1 MATCNGAPTLPTVL
15 SAYCRL
21 QVPPGGWSLVII
33 DDGSTDR
40 TAEILASFA
49 RQLPL
54 QLLQQQRRGKCA
66 ALNMAV
72 EHVLANSVSKLLVFT
87 DDDATPDPDWLV
99 QLELC
104 AAQQESFALFGG
116 AILPDWPEPPPD
128 WVTRLVPIGLTYA
141 VTTAGDGPVFPGLVW
156 GANMAVRRSVFDAGH
171 RFDAGAGPQAGSYAM
186 GGETEF
192 NRRIAGAG
200 HAAWFCTAARVHHY
214 IRPQQLTRRY
224 VLQRAVRN
232 GRGAQLQ
239 GWPDSGPRLWGVP
252 RWMLSKLLLEL
263 AMAAK
268 HWLLGHEDETFRHC
282 WEVQFLRG
290 VLAQAWQRPAAKAP
304 QLPSE
309 QDRQSPLAPPQAAP
323 GSAPCAQRRVLIT
336 SCSGQLGGMELR
348 MAQEARFLHAA
359 GHHSMVATPHFNG
372 FDDMARSLRAHGI
385 DMSVFDPPQFFE
397 QWAWRRS
404 NLLRARWWSARSLQ
418 AYQPDLMHIA
428 FCWNDYGASVLWL
441 AHRCKVP
448 AVISVHATFALAD
461 VSQWHEDLYAAAF
474 RAVRG
479 IYAVSESA
487 LQRFTHIYRRFI
499 APGTRLAVIPN
510 CVDTQRF
517 IPSLLR
523 RARSRELLGVPPS
536 ALVLGSVARL
546 SREKRPQLLL
556 SAFLALRTRIPELFL
571 VLVGTGPLEPSL
583 RQQVKDA
590 RMEPFVIFTGH
601 HSAVEELIPAMDI
614 HVLLSRSEGF
624 GIATIE
630 AMACGVPVVGADV
643 AGIADILSGS
653 EGGVLV
659 DADDQAAVPDLLAA
673 LLLDPQRRARM
684 GERARAEVHR
694 SYTPAVLEQRL
705 HHFYGGLLT

>member
-1 MATCNGAPTLPTVL
+1 MATCNGAPTLPKVL
-15 SAYCRL
+15 SAYCGL
-21 QVPPGGWSLVII
+21 QVPAGGWSLVII

-40 TAEILASFA
+40 TAQIVASFA
-49 RQLPL
+49 EQLPL

-72 EHVLANSVSKLLVFT
+72 EHVLANSGTSLLVFT

-99 QLELC
+99 RLEQC
-104 AAQQESFALFGG
+104 AAHQESFALFGG
-116 AILPDWPEPPPD
+116 AILPDWAVPPPD
-128 WVTRLVPIGLTYA
+128 WVMRLVPLGLTYA
-141 VTTAGDGPVFPGLVW
+141 VTTAADGPVFAGLVW
-156 GANMAVRRSVFDAGH
+156 GANMAVRRAVFDAGH

-186 GGETEF
+186 GGETQF
-192 NRRIAGAG
+192 NRRIAAAG
-200 HAAWFCTAARVHHY
+200 FAAWFCTAARVHHH
-214 IRPQQLTRRY
+214 IRPHQLTRRY

-239 GWPDSGPRLWGVP
+239 GLPDSGPKLWGVP

-263 AMAAK
+263 AMAAR
-268 HWLLGHEDETFRHC
+268 HWLLGHADEAFRHC

-290 VLAQAWQRPAAKAP
+290 VLAQAWRRPPAQAR
-304 QLPSE
+304 QL
-309 QDRQSPLAPPQAAP
+309 QPP
-323 GSAPCAQRRVLIT
+323 AQRRVLIT

-359 GHHSMVATPHFNG
+359 GHHSMVATPHFAG
-372 FDDMARSLRAHGI
+372 FDDMARGLRAQSI
-385 DMSVFDPPQFFE
+385 DMTVFDPPQFFE
-397 QWAWRRS
+397 QWAWRRA
-404 NLLRARWWSARSLQ
+404 NLLRARWWSARSLK
-418 AYQPDLMHIA
+418 ALQPDLMHIA
-428 FCWNDYGASVLWL
+428 FCWNDYGASALWL

-448 AVISVHATFALAD
+448 AVISVHATFAPAE

-499 APGTRLAVIPN
+499 VPGTRLAVIPN

-556 SAFLALRTRIPELFL
+556 SAFIALRHRFPELFL

-590 RMEPFVIFTGH
+590 GLDPFVIFTGH
-601 HSAVEELIPAMDI
+601 HSAVEELLPAMDI

-630 AMACGVPVVGADV
+630 AMACGVPAVGADV
-643 AGIADILSGS
+643 AGIADILRGS

-659 DADDQAAVPDLLAA
+659 DADDDAAVVDLLAA
-673 LLLDPQRRARM
+673 LLHDPQRRARM
-684 GERARAEVHR
+684 GECARAEVHR

-705 HHFYGGLLT
+705 HHFYSGLLT

>member
-1 MATCNGAPTLPTVL
+1 MATCNGAPTLPKVL
-15 SAYCRL
+15 SAYTRL
-21 QVPPGGWSLVII
+21 QAPAGGWALVIV

-40 TAEILASFA
+40 TASVIASFA

-72 EHVLANSVSKLLVFT
+72 EHVLSNSDTDLLVFT

-99 QLELC
+99 CLAEC
-104 AAQQESFALFGG
+104 ASQQQSFSLFGG
-116 AILPDWPEPPPD
+116 TILPDWAEPPPD
-128 WVTRLVPIGLTYA
+128 WVLRLVPLGLTYA

-156 GANMAVRRSVFDAGH
+156 GANMAVRRAVFDAGH
-171 RFDAGAGPQAGSYAM
+171 RFDAGAGPQAGAYAM

-192 NRRIAGAG
+192 NRRIASAG
-200 HAAWFCTAARVHHY
+200 FDAWFCSGARVHHF
-214 IRPQQLTRRY
+214 IRPHQLTRRY
-224 VLQRAVRN
+224 VLQRAMRN
-232 GRGAQLQ
+232 GRGSQLQ
-239 GWPDSGPRLWGVP
+239 GLPDSGPRLWGVP
-252 RWMLSKLLLEL
+252 RWTLSKLLVEL
-263 AMAAK
+263 
-268 HWLLGHEDETFRHC
+268 LLGVKEWALRRHDDAFRHF
-282 WEVQFLRG
+282 WEVHFLCG
-290 VLAQAWQRPAAKAP
+290 VLAQAWQRTPVRRRASPAAGPVAP
-304 QLPSE
+304 
-309 QDRQSPLAPPQAAP
+309 
-323 GSAPCAQRRVLIT
+323 RRVLIT

-348 MAQEARFLHAA
+348 MAQEARILHDA
-359 GHHSMVATPHFNG
+359 GHHSMVATPHFAG
-372 FDDMARSLRAHGI
+372 FDEMARGLRAQSI

-404 NLLRARWWSARSLQ
+404 NLLRARCWSTRALQ

-461 VSQWHEDLYAAAF
+461 VSRWHEDLYAAAF
-474 RAVRG
+474 RSVRG

-487 LQRFTHIYRRFI
+487 LQRFVLIYQRFI
-499 APGTRLAVIPN
+499 APGTKLAVIPN

-523 RARSRELLGVPPS
+523 RARSRELLGLPPS

-546 SREKRPQLLL
+546 SKEKRPQLLL
-556 SAFLALRTRIPELFL
+556 EIFLALRLRIPELFL
-571 VLVGTGPLEPSL
+571 VLVGTGPLEPAL
-583 RQQVKDA
+583 RQQVMDA
-590 RMEPFVIFTGH
+590 GVEPFVLFTGH
-601 HSAVEELIPAMDI
+601 LSAVEELLPALDV

-630 AMACGVPVVGADV
+630 AMACGVPAVGADV
-643 AGIADILSGS
+643 AGIADILRGS
-653 EGGVLV
+653 EGGMLV
-659 DADDQAAVPDLLAA
+659 NAEDQASVVDTIAA

-684 GERARAEVHR
+684 GECARAEVHR
-694 SYTPAVLEQRL
+694 SYTPALLEQRL